1 MKGEPAQPKLPKAYR
16 DAFIRAPSTARD
28 PEAIAGWLTLARVL
42 VGMAI
47 VATLS
52 WLRWLDPLGTAILA
66 LGVAVVGT
74 LVVFAP
80 ARWFVRWLVPRGRPR
95 AAFRVMRVVAGDEE
109 RCAAAV
115 SVAALSLAALE
126 PGHPAVAR
134 ELPFLEEQ
142 LNRAEPRGSEGMLAY
157 ALLRAL
163 RGDHESARA
172 LFGWML
178 AAPRSI
184 FSAFARRIARTWLVA
199 DHLRRGEREEARVLL
214 QRGRAPRW
222 RAWLSPRS
230 RAFCTLETL
239 TAAPAAA
246 TLPPSTVLGD
256 PLEQALA
263 AHRFWLVA
271 APSLAAP
278 ARDAALLRAGEAWD
292 ALASQ
297 ADQETLL
304 ETATSD
310 LAASSMHAGVAL
322 GAFAGKHR
330 TLDRAYDL
338 VAEQLFARIAE
349 RLEALRRRVDTGA
362 RGSELEEWLEW
373 ATLQQEIERAAR
385 LGGERVRRGAFAQIY
400 TDVTH
405 YAVWLYNERRLFLL
419 GHALFR
425 WLLTEARALNDEE
438 AIRLCWKN
446 SNIRPD

>member
-1 MKGEPAQPKLPKAYR
+1 MKGDPKKAKLPKAYR

-28 PEAIAGWLTLARVL
+28 PEAVAGWLTLARL
-42 VGMAI
+42 LLGMAV

-52 WLRWLDPLGTAILA
+52 WLRFHDPLGNAALA
-66 LGVAVVGT
+66 LAVAVVGT

-80 ARWFVRWLVPRGRPR
+80 ARWFVTWFVPRGRPR

-115 SVAALSLAALE
+115 AVAALSLAELE
-126 PGHPAVAR
+126 PGHPAVAS

-142 LNRAEPRGSEGMLAY
+142 LSGAEPRGSEGVLAY

-172 LFGWML
+172 LFGWMV

-184 FSAFARRIARTWLVA
+184 FSGFARRVARTWLSA
-199 DHLRRGEREEARVLL
+199 DHLRCGEREQARELL
-214 QRGRAPRW
+214 NAGRSGALD
-222 RAWLSPRS
+222 WLSRPS
-230 RAFCTLETL
+230 RALRRL
-239 TAAPAAA
+239 ANLAAAPPSP
-246 TLPPSTVLGD
+246 TLPQSRAAGD
-256 PLEQALA
+256 ALQQALD

-271 APSLAAP
+271 GPSLGASD
-278 ARDAALLRAGEAWD
+278 RDAALLHAGRAWD
-292 ALASQ
+292 AVTHAEHT
-297 ADQETLL
+297 ALL

-310 LAASSMHAGVAL
+310 LATSTMHAGVSLAPFS
-322 GAFAGKHR
+322 GQHR

-338 VAEQLFARIAE
+338 VAEQLFTAVTE
-349 RLEALRRRVDTGA
+349 RLEALRRRVDA
-362 RGSELEEWLEW
+362 AHRGTELEEWLEW
-373 ATLQQEIERAAR
+373 AALQQTIARAQR
-385 LGGERVRRGAFAQIY
+385 LGGERVRRGTFAGIY
-400 TDVTH
+400 SEVTH
-405 YAVWLYNERRLFLL
+405 YAVWLYNERRLYLL

-425 WLLTEARALNDEE
+425 WLLAEARFMNDDE